1 MLSAAS
7 SVAHSPVGF
16 GPTGAS
22 LQHVSEVI
30 CSTGGAAAFL
40 CHPQMG
46 GFVLCVGGAVTAL
59 LCGATLEAADLLQD
73 REAAVR
79 SLAAITLATITMATG
94 GGNTAGAGAS
104 LDLGKGDLQTGQWMF
119 SVFVMLSV
127 VPVLVL
133 QSC

>member
-1 MLSAAS
+1 MA
-7 SVAHSPVGF
+7 
-16 GPTGAS
+16 TK
-22 LQHVSEVI
+22 QNVSY
-30 CSTGGAAAFL
+30 
-40 CHPQMG
+40 PQMG

-79 SLAAITLATITMATG
+79 SLAAITLATIAMATG
-94 GGNTAGAGAS
+94 GGNTVGAGAS